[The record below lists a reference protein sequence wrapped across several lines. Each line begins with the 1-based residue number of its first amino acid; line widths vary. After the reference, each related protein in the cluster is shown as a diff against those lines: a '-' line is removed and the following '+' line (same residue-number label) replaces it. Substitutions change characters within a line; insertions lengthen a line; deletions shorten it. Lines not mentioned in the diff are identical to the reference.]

1 MHRFVIDVWGEPR
14 EIPGMPTVI
23 RARVRDVTDE
33 EEAYV
38 GSIPELERLIS
49 ERLDAAG
56 LTPRRWE
63 REP

>member
-14 EIPGMPTVI
+14 EIPDQPTVI
-23 RARVRDVTDE
+23 RARVRDVADE

-38 GSIPELERLIS
+38 GSVREIERLIS
-49 ERLDAAG
+49 ARLDAAG

-63 REP
+63 RDS